1 MKFKYS
7 IIIILIHIFLELKE
21 CKEYA
26 KNILTTE
33 TLQNVHGQVVTI
45 ETDNCGHV
53 HRELILGGLPAVSG
67 KTLYFNQC
75 SFTND
80 ILTG

>member
-33 TLQNVHGQVVTI
+33 TLQNVHGEVVTMK
-45 ETDNCGHV
+45 TDNCGDNHGR
-53 HRELILGGLPAVSG
+53 HLIVGGVPVSDE
-67 KTLYFNQC
+67 TVYIN
-75 SFTND
+75 
-80 ILTG
+80 